1 MLEFMTQIEIL
12 KKKIQ
17 EAQKPS
23 SWVVPLD
30 CRQQQVSAFTI

>member
-17 EAQKPS
+17 EQKPS

>member
-12 KKKIQ
+12 KKRFRR
-17 EAQKPS
+17 QKPS